1 MSYGPKPTPVVDE
14 VVRLARL
21 TEMDGTLNPD
31 VQAELWKRYDDAKGG
46 VARLLAADPSEIA
59 LTRHVTEGINIVATG
74 MDWRPGDE
82 VIISDEEH
90 PGGSLPWM
98 NLARRRG
105 VVVRKVRLS
114 YDLDSLLEDLDSLIG
129 PRTRIVSISH
139 VSTRS
144 GFLLPAAEVTEF
156 VHSRGV
162 PIVLDGAHAVGL
174 VPVDVK
180 EIGCDYYSGC
190 GHKWLMAPQG
200 TGFLYVNEDRLDELQ
215 ITWLGAATATRFDL
229 ENLDFEAKTD
239 ADKFEYG
246 TRDLTVYGGLA
257 VAVDMAQEVGIDEIA
272 ARSGDLAARMK
283 RGLADLPGVELMT
296 PMDAMRSTGIVALSL
311 GPMADRDP
319 ASWLWDEHRI
329 IVTSAGDW
337 MRISTPY
344 FALEEEVDRT
354 VELLASLAEN
364 NVARALT
371 VESERDRPSTVSEKT
386 DLSSQSGEESGVR
399 PRAYRR
405 GDALY

>member
-1 MSYGPKPTPVVDE
+1 MIDVQAVRSRIPALSGSSYLNMSYGPKPTPVVDE

-21 TEMDGTLNPD
+21 TEADGTLNPD
-31 VQAELWKRYDDAKGG
+31 VQAELWKRYDDAKAG
-46 VARLLAADPSEIA
+46 VARLLGADPSEIA
-59 LTRHVTEGINIVATG
+59 MTRHVTEGINIVATG

-114 YDLDSLLEDLDSLIG
+114 YDLDSLLADLDSLIG

-139 VSTRS
+139 VSTKS
-144 GFLLPAAEVTEF
+144 GFLLPVAEVTEF

-162 PIVLDGAHAVGL
+162 PIVLDGAHAAGL
-174 VPVDVK
+174 VPVDVN

-200 TGFLYVNEDRLDELQ
+200 TGFLYVSKDRLDELQ
-215 ITWLGAATATRFDL
+215 ITWLGAATATLWDL
-229 ENLDFEAKTD
+229 GNLAFEAKTD

-257 VAVDMAQEVGIDEIA
+257 VAVDMAQEIGMDEIA
-272 ARSGDLAARMK
+272 ERSGGLAARMK
-283 RGLADLPGVELMT
+283 RGLADVPGLEIMT
-296 PMDAMRSTGIVALSL
+296 PMDPLRSTGIVALTL
-311 GPMADRDP
+311 GPMAERDP
-319 ASWLWDEHRI
+319 TSWLWDEHRI
-329 IVTSAGDW
+329 IVTGSGDW

-354 VELLASLAEN
+354 VDLLASL
-364 NVARALT
+364 
-371 VESERDRPSTVSEKT
+371 SEP
-386 DLSSQSGEESGVR
+386 
-399 PRAYRR
+399 A
-405 GDALY
+405 

>member
-1 MSYGPKPTPVVDE
+1 MIDVEAVRARIPALAGSSYLNMSYGPKPTPVVDE

-46 VARLLAADPSEIA
+46 VARLLGADPSEIA

-200 TGFLYVNEDRLDELQ
+200 TGFLYVNKDRLDETE
-215 ITWLGAATATRFDL
+215 ITWLGAATATLFDL

-296 PMDAMRSTGIVALSL
+296 PMDAMRSTGIVALSV
-311 GPMADRDP
+311 GRMADRDP
-319 ASWLWDEHRI
+319 AKWLWDEHRI
-329 IVTSAGDW
+329 LVTGSGEW

-344 FALEEEVDRT
+344 FVLEEEVDRT
-354 VELLASLAEN
+354 VELLASLA
-364 NVARALT
+364 RT
-371 VESERDRPSTVSEKT
+371 T
-386 DLSSQSGEESGVR
+386 
-399 PRAYRR
+399 
-405 GDALY
+405 

>member
-1 MSYGPKPTPVVDE
+1 MIDVEAVRARIPALAGSSYLNMSYGPKPTPVVDE

-31 VQAELWKRYDDAKGG
+31 VQAELWKGHADAKDG
-46 VARLLAADPSEIA
+46 VARLLGADTSEIA

-272 ARSGDLAARMK
+272 ARSGDLAARLK

-296 PMDAMRSTGIVALSL
+296 PMDALRSTGIVALSL
-311 GPMADRDP
+311 GPRAYRAP

-329 IVTSAGDW
+329 IVTSSGDW

-354 VELLASLAEN
+354 VELLASLA
-364 NVARALT
+364 RT
-371 VESERDRPSTVSEKT
+371 T
-386 DLSSQSGEESGVR
+386 
-399 PRAYRR
+399 
-405 GDALY
+405 

>member
-1 MSYGPKPTPVVDE
+1 MIDVEAVRSRIPALAGSSYLNMSYGPKPTPVVDE

-21 TEMDGTLNPD
+21 TEADGTLNPD
-31 VQAELWKRYDDAKGG
+31 VQAELWKRYDDAKDG
-46 VARLLAADPSEIA
+46 VARLLGADTSEIA

-200 TGFLYVNEDRLDELQ
+200 TGFLYVNRDRLDELQ
-215 ITWLGAATATRFDL
+215 ITWLGAATATLWDL

-257 VAVDMAQEVGIDEIA
+257 VAVDMARQIGMDEIA
-272 ARSGDLAARMK
+272 ERSGGLAARLK
-283 RGLADLPGVELMT
+283 RGLADVPGLEIMT
-296 PMDAMRSTGIVALSL
+296 PMDALRSTGIVALTL
-311 GPMADRDP
+311 GPMADRAP

-329 IVTSAGDW
+329 IVTGAGDW

-354 VELLASLAEN
+354 VELLASL
-364 NVARALT
+364 
-371 VESERDRPSTVSEKT
+371 SETT
-386 DLSSQSGEESGVR
+386 
-399 PRAYRR
+399 
-405 GDALY
+405 